1 MKCANLITYR
11 VLDRKKNT
19 CAIPKFL
26 FWKCEMLQNCYSCPF
41 FLTIFVVFL
50 DPQIMLTNVSELYIY
65 FSNSHH
71 YQGNRKRGKFW
82 NVYKIETLFPE
93 ISGVRYNNTF
103 NNISVISWHKFYLWR
118 KPEKTT
124 DMPQVTDKLYH
135 INVVSSTPHLLWKE
149 DYCTWKL
156 YEI

>member
-1 MKCANLITYR
+1 
-11 VLDRKKNT
+11 
-19 CAIPKFL
+19 
-26 FWKCEMLQNCYSCPF
+26 MLQNCHSCPF

-71 YQGNRKRGKFW
+71 YQWNRKRGKFW

-93 ISGVRYNNTF
+93 ISGVRMCITTHSTTSQLYHG
-103 NNISVISWHKFYLWR
+103 ISFIDGGNRR
-118 KPEKTT
+118 KPLTCRKSLT
-124 DMPQVTDKLYH
+124 KLYH

>member
-65 FSNSHH
+65 IF
-71 YQGNRKRGKFW
+71 QIATITK
-82 NVYKIETLFPE
+82 ETEKEGSFEMFTKLRLFFQKYP
-93 ISGVRYNNTF
+93 GLGCV
-103 NNISVISWHKFYLWR
+103 
-118 KPEKTT
+118 
-124 DMPQVTDKLYH
+124 
-135 INVVSSTPHLLWKE
+135 
-149 DYCTWKL
+149 
-156 YEI
+156 

>member
-93 ISGVRYNNTF
+93 ISGVRMCITTRSTTSQLYHG
-103 NNISVISWHKFYLWR
+103 ISFIYGGNRR
-118 KPEKTT
+118 KPLTCRKSLTNFIT
-124 DMPQVTDKLYH
+124 
-135 INVVSSTPHLLWKE
+135 
-149 DYCTWKL
+149 
-156 YEI
+156 

>member
-65 FSNSHH
+65 IFQIATITKETEKEESFEMFTKLRLFFPKYPGLGITTRSTTSQLYHGISFI
-71 YQGNRKRGKFW
+71 YGGNR
-82 NVYKIETLFPE
+82 
-93 ISGVRYNNTF
+93 
-103 NNISVISWHKFYLWR
+103 R
-118 KPEKTT
+118 KPLTCRKSLTNFIT
-124 DMPQVTDKLYH
+124 
-135 INVVSSTPHLLWKE
+135 
-149 DYCTWKL
+149 
-156 YEI
+156 